1 MMLAIEYGALGTLAG
16 IVGST
21 GAVVLTWSLSRYL
34 LEIAWY
40 PALAQNLGGIIGTAI
55 AVGAVGVLSSLDVL
69 RHRPLATLRA
79 E

>member
-1 MMLAIEYGALGTLAG
+1 MLVIEYGGMGILAG

-21 GAVVLTWSLSRYL
+21 GAVILTWSLSRYL

-40 PALAQNLGGIIGTAI
+40 PALAQNLGGVMGTAI
-55 AVGAVGVLSSLDVL
+55 AVGAIGVLSSLDVL
-69 RHRPLATLRA
+69 RRRPLATLRA